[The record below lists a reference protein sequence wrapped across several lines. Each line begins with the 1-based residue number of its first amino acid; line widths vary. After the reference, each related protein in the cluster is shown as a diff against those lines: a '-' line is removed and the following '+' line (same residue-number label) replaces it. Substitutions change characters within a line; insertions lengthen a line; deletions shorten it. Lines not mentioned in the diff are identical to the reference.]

1 MNSFG
6 IVEDLPESDTGYF
19 TSHVTK
25 SAYEPN
31 HLVYIHKHVIVTIN
45 KECVVKLWL
54 KGNMFHS
61 RFENDIDRNNISIE
75 AFFNRD
81 HDLGSIHGCGIEL
94 LCNKR
99 LRIIVEGLND
109 YIDKFS
115 GKSNFWVENLYIG
128 KNYLSESDLEIVD
141 YFLNSD
147 RAAIDKWMAFASY
160 SNLSETDQDFKQKMV
175 EVFDHRES
183 FQQYFEKFDLKKN
196 DNFYSYTSFLTPLF
210 PLPIFHST
218 NFKHTTFEDFIY
230 LSNIVNNFDNNECIV
245 KDLDTNEWRDYISAD
260 KHGKSVGE
268 FIDSYLSNSGT
279 ISKEDESKMAV
290 DQFRMLYSSLQLFNN
305 KKIVQMQYDR
315 VMSGL
320 DLKNKFDN
328 KKHAYLILTK
338 EEAEIINCALVD
350 DSFRYVEIK
359 SILQSEFFVKY
370 LFENKENFGLF
381 LNDFSNLHNDFVEA
395 AEKENIRLQRPIW
408 VRKRILEA
416 IATQKEYA
424 EAFDRF
430 MKDPSIPLGMVFFI
444 EGLIDPSIVFES

>member
-6 IVEDLPESDTGYF
+6 IVEDFPESDTGYF
-19 TSHVTK
+19 TSHISK
-25 SAYEPN
+25 SPYEPN
-31 HLVYIHKHVIVTIN
+31 HLVYVHKHIIVTIN
-45 KECVVKLWL
+45 KECVVKLWF
-54 KGNMFHS
+54 KGDMFHS
-61 RFENDIDRNNISIE
+61 RFENDPERHHISIE

-81 HDLGSIHGCGIEL
+81 HELGSVYGCGIEL

-99 LRIIVEGLND
+99 LRTIVKGLND

-115 GKSNFWVENLYIG
+115 VRNDFWVEDLYIG
-128 KNYLSESDLEIVD
+128 KNYLSEFDLENID

-175 EVFDHRES
+175 EVFDLRES
-183 FQQYFEKFDLKKN
+183 FQQCFEKFNLEKN

-210 PLPIFHST
+210 PFPIFHST
-218 NFKHTTFEDFIY
+218 NFKHSTFEDFLY
-230 LSNIVNNFDNNECIV
+230 LSNIVNNFNNMDCVIENIN
-245 KDLDTNEWRDYISAD
+245 TEEWRDHISVD
-260 KHGKSVGE
+260 KYGKSVGE

-279 ISKEDESKMAV
+279 VSKEDESKMTV
-290 DQFRMLYSSLQLFNN
+290 NQFHMLYSSLQLFNN
-305 KKIVQMQYDR
+305 KKIIQMQYDR

-338 EEAEIINCALVD
+338 EEAEIINSALVN

-359 SILQSEFFVKY
+359 LILQSEFFVKY

-381 LNDFSNLHNDFVEA
+381 LNDFNNLYQNFVEA
-395 AEKENIRLQRPIW
+395 AGKENIRLQRPVW
-408 VRKRILEA
+408 ARKSILEI
-416 IATQKEYA
+416 IATRKEYT
-424 EAFDRF
+424 EAFDKF
-430 MKDPSIPLGMVFFI
+430 MKDPSIPLGMAFSI
-444 EGLIDPSIVFES
+444 EGLINPSVVFKL